1 MGNAKWANLWLR
13 NRFPCHTTLYCS
25 DTVTQTREHTQLTCQ
40 RRTAAVKLQN
50 PPSLRSRCSPPQSHA
65 RDLAQQCH
73 QLSEEKNKGKGKKGR
88 STGTCHCAEKSR
100 RGAAS
105 LFPAPSSLLY
115 LPPTSPRLATHL
127 RCDSSPLASSP
138 RVRAPLPR
146 IQSDLFPLRP
156 SGSIKN
162 VFFSLLFF
170 FC

>member
-1 MGNAKWANLWLR
+1 MGNARWANLWLR

-115 LPPTSPRLATHL
+115 LSPTSTHV
-127 RCDSSPLASSP
+127 SPPISKPTCA
-138 RVRAPLPR
+138 AIPLP
-146 IQSDLFPLRP
+146 
-156 SGSIKN
+156 
-162 VFFSLLFF
+162 
-170 FC
+170 